1 MVRDNPSSSPAV
13 IAVAGVYNNKESCMK
28 RRDILAAAGVGLAAT
43 ALAGCQKQNESTET
57 QGGAP
62 AETFTWK
69 MVTSWPKNFPGVGV
83 GAERFARL
91 VNEMSNG
98 RLQVKIYAAGELV
111 PALEVFDAVSRGTAE
126 MGHGAPYYWKGKVP
140 AAQFFCA
147 LPFGPNAQEMNAWLH
162 YGGGMALWEEVY
174 KPFGVVP
181 FACGA
186 TGVQTAGWFNKEIN
200 SVDDFKGLKMR
211 TPGLGGEVLTK
222 MGGTVV
228 NLPAGEIFTALQT
241 GAIDATEW
249 IGPYN
254 DLALGLHKAAKY
266 YYTPGWQEP
275 SVLFELDVNIKAW
288 ETLPPDLQAI
298 VRAAA
303 RDVNGDMLDD
313 YNAKNMEAMEQLKA
327 DGVEVRR
334 LPDEV
339 LARLKEVAAE
349 VVDAS
354 AAADPAA
361 TKVWEHQKAYLKRLY
376 EYAESNEKDI
386 YNIRG

>member
-1 MVRDNPSSSPAV
+1 
-13 IAVAGVYNNKESCMK
+13 MK
-28 RRDILAAAGVGLAAT
+28 RRQILAAAGVGLAAT
-43 ALAGCQKQNESTET
+43 ALAGCNKE
-57 QGGAP
+57 
-62 AETFTWK
+62 AETAAKPEEGASSETFSWK

-83 GAERFARL
+83 GAERFATL
-91 VNEMSNG
+91 VEQMSNG
-98 RLQVKIYAAGELV
+98 RLKVKVYAAGELV

-162 YGGGMALWEEVY
+162 KGGGIELWEEVY
-174 KPFGVVP
+174 KPFGVLP
-181 FACGA
+181 MACGN

-200 SVDDFKGLKMR
+200 SVEDFQGLKMR

-228 NLPAGEIFTALQT
+228 NMAAGEIFTAMQT

-254 DLALGLHKAAKY
+254 DQALGLHKAAKY

-275 SVLFELDVNIKAW
+275 SVLFELDINIKTC
-288 ETLPPDLQAI
+288 ETLPADLQTI

-313 YNAKNMEAMEQLKA
+313 YNAKNMEALEQLKGE
-327 DGVEVRR
+327 GVDVRR
-334 LPDEV
+334 LPDDV
-339 LARLKEVAAE
+339 LAKLKEVAAE

-354 AAADPAA
+354 AAADPVAS
-361 TKVWEHQKAYLKRLY
+361 KVWEQQKAYLQRLY
-376 EYAESNEKDI
+376 DYAELNEKDI

>member
-1 MVRDNPSSSPAV
+1 MN
-13 IAVAGVYNNKESCMK
+13 
-28 RRDILAAAGVGLAAT
+28 RRNLFGT
-43 ALAGCQKQNESTET
+43 ALALIAAIGLVGCKEDKAASEQAAAK
-57 QGGAP
+57 P
-62 AETFTWK
+62 AEIIHWK
-69 MVTSWPKNFPGVGV
+69 MVTSWPKNFPGLGTS
-83 GAERFARL
+83 AERLAERI
-91 VNEMSNG
+91 NAMSAG
-98 RLQVKIYAAGELV
+98 RLTVKVYAAGELV

-147 LPFGPNAQEMNAWLH
+147 SPFGPNAQEMNAWLH
-162 YGGGMALWEEVY
+162 RGGGQQLWEEVY
-174 KPFGVVP
+174 KPFGVLP
-181 FACGA
+181 MACGN
-186 TGVQTAGWFNKEIN
+186 TGVQTAGWFNKEMN

-228 NLPAGEIFTALQT
+228 NMPAGEIFTAMQT

-275 SVLFELDVNIKAW
+275 SVLFELDVNLKAW

-349 VVDAS
+349 VVEAS
-354 AAADPAA
+354 ANADPVAK
-361 TKVWEHQKAYLKRLY
+361 KVWEQQKAYLQRLY
-376 EYAESNEKDI
+376 DYAESNEKDI

>member
-1 MVRDNPSSSPAV
+1 
-13 IAVAGVYNNKESCMK
+13 MK
-28 RRDILAAAGVGLAAT
+28 RRQILAAAGVGLAAT
-43 ALAGCQKQNESTET
+43 ALAGCKQEA
-57 QGGAP
+57 AP
-62 AETFTWK
+62 AGQPQEGASSQTFNWK

-83 GAERFARL
+83 GAERFATL

-98 RLQVKIYAAGELV
+98 RLKVKVYAAGELV

-162 YGGGMALWEEVY
+162 KGGGMQLWEETY
-174 KPFGVVP
+174 KPFGVLP
-181 FACGA
+181 MACGA

-200 SVDDFKGLKMR
+200 SVDDFNGLKMR

-228 NLPAGEIFTALQT
+228 NMPAGEIFTALQT

-254 DLALGLHKAAKY
+254 DQALGLHKAAKY

-275 SVLFELDVNIKAW
+275 NVTFELDINIKAW
-288 ETLPPDLQAI
+288 ETLPADLQAI

-313 YNAKNMEAMEQLKA
+313 YNARNMEAMEQLKGE
-327 DGVEVRR
+327 GVEVRR

-339 LARLKEVAAE
+339 LAKLKTVAAE

-354 AAADPAA
+354 AAADPVAS
-361 TKVWEHQKAYLKRLY
+361 KVWAQQKAYLQRLY
-376 EYAESNEKDI
+376 DYAEMNEQDI

>member
-1 MVRDNPSSSPAV
+1 
-13 IAVAGVYNNKESCMK
+13 MK
-28 RRDILAAAGVGLAAT
+28 RRQILAAAGVGLAAT
-43 ALAGCQKQNESTET
+43 ALAGCNKE
-57 QGGAP
+57 
-62 AETFTWK
+62 AETAAKPQEGAGGETFNWK

-83 GAERFARL
+83 GAERFAKL
-91 VNEMSNG
+91 VEEMSNG
-98 RLQVKIYAAGELV
+98 RLKVKVYAAGELV

-162 YGGGMALWEEVY
+162 RGGGIELWEEVY
-174 KPFGVVP
+174 KPFGVLP
-181 FACGA
+181 MACGA
-186 TGVQTAGWFNKEIN
+186 SGVQTAGWFNKEIN
-200 SVDDFKGLKMR
+200 SVEDFKGLKMR

-228 NLPAGEIFTALQT
+228 NMPAGEIFTALQT

-254 DLALGLHKAAKY
+254 DQALGLHKAAKY

-275 SVLFELDVNIKAW
+275 NVTFELDINIKAW
-288 ETLPPDLQAI
+288 ETLPADLQAI

-313 YNAKNMEAMEQLKA
+313 YNARNMEALEQLKA
-327 DGVEVRR
+327 EGVDVRR

-339 LARLKEVAAE
+339 LAKLKEVSAE
-349 VVDAS
+349 VVDTT
-354 AAADPAA
+354 AAADPVA
-361 TKVWEHQKAYLKRLY
+361 TKVWEQQKAYLQRLY
-376 EYAESNEKDI
+376 DYAELNEKDI
-386 YNIRG
+386 YNIRS

>member
-1 MVRDNPSSSPAV
+1 
-13 IAVAGVYNNKESCMK
+13 MK
-28 RRDILAAAGVGLAAT
+28 RRQIIAAAGVGLAAT
-43 ALAGCQKQNESTET
+43 ALAACKQET
-57 QGGAP
+57 PAAGGA
-62 AETFTWK
+62 ERSQERFNWK
-69 MVTSWPKNFPGVGV
+69 MVTSWPKNFPGVGI
-83 GAERFARL
+83 GAERFAKL
-91 VNEMSNG
+91 VEQMSDG
-98 RLQVKIYAAGELV
+98 RLKIKVYAANELV

-162 YGGGMALWEEVY
+162 RGGGLELWEEVY
-174 KPFGVVP
+174 RPFGVLP
-181 FACGA
+181 MACGA
-186 TGVQTAGWFNKEIN
+186 SGVQTAGWFNKEIN

-228 NLPAGEIFTALQT
+228 NMPAGEIFTALQT
-241 GAIDATEW
+241 GVIDATEW

-275 SVLFELDVNIKAW
+275 NVTFELDINLKAW

-298 VRAAA
+298 VRSAA

-313 YNAKNMEAMEQLKA
+313 YNARNMDALETLKGE
-327 DGVEVRR
+327 GVQVRR
-334 LPDEV
+334 LPDTV

-349 VVDAS
+349 VVEAS
-354 AAADPAA
+354 AAADPVAA
-361 TKVWEHQKAYLKRLY
+361 KVWAQQKAYLQRLY
-376 EYAESNEKDI
+376 EYAEANEKDI

>member
-1 MVRDNPSSSPAV
+1 
-13 IAVAGVYNNKESCMK
+13 MK
-28 RRDILAAAGVGLAAT
+28 RRQILAAAGVGLAAT
-43 ALAGCQKQNESTET
+43 ALAGCNKEADTAAKPQ
-57 QGGAP
+57 QGGGSG
-62 AETFTWK
+62 ETFNWK

-83 GAERFARL
+83 GAERFATL

-98 RLQVKIYAAGELV
+98 RLKVKVYAAGELV

-162 YGGGMALWEEVY
+162 RGGGMKLWEEVY
-174 KPFGVVP
+174 KPFGVLP
-181 FACGA
+181 MACGA

-200 SVDDFKGLKMR
+200 GVDDFKGLKMR

-228 NLPAGEIFTALQT
+228 NMPAGEIFTALQT

-254 DLALGLHKAAKY
+254 DQALGLHKAAKY

-275 SVLFELDVNIKAW
+275 NVTFELDVNIKAW
-288 ETLPPDLQAI
+288 ETLPADLQAI

-303 RDVNGDMLDD
+303 RDVNADMLDD
-313 YNAKNMEAMEQLKA
+313 YNARNMEAMEQLKA
-327 DGVEVRR
+327 EGVEVRR
-334 LPDEV
+334 LPDDV
-339 LARLKEVAAE
+339 LAKLKGVAAE
-349 VVDAS
+349 VVDAA

-361 TKVWEHQKAYLKRLY
+361 TKVWEQQRAYLDRLY
-376 EYAESNEKDI
+376 EYAEMNEKDI

>member
-1 MVRDNPSSSPAV
+1 
-13 IAVAGVYNNKESCMK
+13 
-28 RRDILAAAGVGLAAT
+28 
-43 ALAGCQKQNESTET
+43 
-57 QGGAP
+57 
-62 AETFTWK
+62 
-69 MVTSWPKNFPGVGV
+69 
-83 GAERFARL
+83 
-91 VNEMSNG
+91 
-98 RLQVKIYAAGELV
+98 
-111 PALEVFDAVSRGTAE
+111 
-126 MGHGAPYYWKGKVP
+126 
-140 AAQFFCA
+140 
-147 LPFGPNAQEMNAWLH
+147 NAQEMNAWLH
-162 YGGGMALWEEVY
+162 RGGGMQLWEEVY
-174 KPFGVVP
+174 KPYGVLP
-181 FACGA
+181 MACGA

-228 NLPAGEIFTALQT
+228 NMPAGEIFTALQT

-254 DLALGLHKAAKY
+254 DLALGLHKASKY

-275 SVLFELDVNIKAW
+275 NVTFELDVNLKAW
-288 ETLPPDLQAI
+288 ETLPDDLKAI

-313 YNAKNMEAMEQLKA
+313 YNAKNMEALEQLREQ
-327 DGVEVRR
+327 GVEVRR

-339 LARLKEVAAE
+339 LSRLKEVAAE

-354 AAADPAA
+354 ANADPVAA
-361 TKVWEHQKAYLKRLY
+361 KVWEQQSAYLKRLY
-376 EYAESNEKDI
+376 EYAELNEKDI

>member
-1 MVRDNPSSSPAV
+1 
-13 IAVAGVYNNKESCMK
+13 MK
-28 RRDILAAAGVGLAAT
+28 RREIIAAAGVGLAAA
-43 ALAGCQKQNESTET
+43 ALAGCDKKEQAA
-57 QGGAP
+57 GGP
-62 AETFTWK
+62 QAEAQTFSWK

-83 GAERFARL
+83 GAERFAKL
-91 VNEMSNG
+91 VEEMSNG
-98 RLQVKIYAAGELV
+98 RLKIKVYAAGELV

-162 YGGGMALWEEVY
+162 RGGGIELWEEVY
-174 KPFGVVP
+174 KPFGVLP
-181 FACGA
+181 MACGA

-200 SVDDFKGLKMR
+200 SVEDFNGLKMR

-275 SVLFELDVNIKAW
+275 NVTFELDVNLKAW
-288 ETLPPDLQAI
+288 ETLPADLKAI

-313 YNAKNMEAMEQLKA
+313 YNARNMEAMEKLKA
-327 DGVEVRR
+327 EGVEVRR
-334 LPDEV
+334 LPEAV
-339 LARLKEVAAE
+339 LTRLREVASE
-349 VVDAS
+349 VVEAS

-361 TKVWEHQKAYLKRLY
+361 TKVWQQQKAYLERMRT
-376 EYAESNEKDI
+376 YAEENEKLI
-386 YNIRG
+386 YSIRS

>member
-1 MVRDNPSSSPAV
+1 
-13 IAVAGVYNNKESCMK
+13 MK

-43 ALAGCQKQNESTET
+43 ALAGCKEDSKSAA
-57 QGGAP
+57 AP
-62 AETFTWK
+62 QEGSSSQTFNWK

-83 GAERFARL
+83 GAERFAKL
-91 VNEMSNG
+91 VDEMSNG
-98 RLQVKIYAAGELV
+98 RLKVKVYAAGELV

-162 YGGGMALWEEVY
+162 YGGGQALWEEVY
-174 KPFGVVP
+174 KPFGVLP
-181 FACGA
+181 MACGN
-186 TGVQTAGWFNKEIN
+186 TGVQTAGWFNKEMN

-228 NLPAGEIFTALQT
+228 NMPAGEIFTAMQT

-313 YNAKNMEAMEQLKA
+313 YNAKNMEALEQLKA

-334 LPDEV
+334 LPDAV

-349 VVDAS
+349 VVEAS

-361 TKVWEHQKAYLKRLY
+361 AKVWEHQKAYLERLY
-376 EYAESNEKDI
+376 AYAEVADKDI

>member
-1 MVRDNPSSSPAV
+1 
-13 IAVAGVYNNKESCMK
+13 MK
-28 RRDILAAAGVGLAAT
+28 RREILTAAGVGLAAA
-43 ALAGCQKQNESTET
+43 ALAGCKESSTET
-57 QGGAP
+57 ATAKP
-62 AETFTWK
+62 AAEQQTFNWK

-91 VNEMSNG
+91 VEEMSNG
-98 RLQVKIYAAGELV
+98 RLKIKVYAAGELV

-162 YGGGMALWEEVY
+162 RGGGIELWEEVY
-174 KPFGVVP
+174 KPYGVLP
-181 FACGA
+181 MACGA

-200 SVDDFKGLKMR
+200 SVEDFKGLKMR

-228 NLPAGEIFTALQT
+228 NMPAGEIFTALQT

-254 DLALGLHKAAKY
+254 DLALGLHKASKY

-275 SVLFELDVNIKAW
+275 NVTFELDVNLKAW
-288 ETLPPDLQAI
+288 DTLPDDLKAI

-313 YNAKNMEAMEQLKA
+313 YNAKNMEALEQLREQ
-327 DGVEVRR
+327 GVEVRR
-334 LPDEV
+334 LPDDV

-354 AAADPAA
+354 AAADPVAA
-361 TKVWEHQKAYLKRLY
+361 KVWAQQSAYLNRLY
-376 EYAESNEKDI
+376 EYAELNEKDI

>member
-1 MVRDNPSSSPAV
+1 
-13 IAVAGVYNNKESCMK
+13 MK

-43 ALAGCQKQNESTET
+43 ALVGCKDDSKSAA
-57 QGGAP
+57 AP
-62 AETFTWK
+62 QEGSSSQTFTWK

-83 GAERFARL
+83 GAEHFAKL
-91 VNEMSNG
+91 VEEMSNG
-98 RLQVKIYAAGELV
+98 RLKIKVYAAGELV

-147 LPFGPNAQEMNAWLH
+147 LPFGPNALEMNAWLH
-162 YGGGMALWEEVY
+162 YGGGMQLWEEVY
-174 KPFGVVP
+174 KPFGVLP
-181 FACGA
+181 MACGN
-186 TGVQTAGWFNKEIN
+186 TGVQTAGWFNKEIT

-228 NLPAGEIFTALQT
+228 NMPAGEIFTALQT

-254 DLALGLHKAAKY
+254 DLALGLHKASKY

-275 SVLFELDVNIKAW
+275 SVQFELDVNLKAW
-288 ETLPPDLQAI
+288 ETLPADLKAI
-298 VRAAA
+298 VRGAA
-303 RDVNGDMLDD
+303 RAVNGDMLDD
-313 YNAKNMEAMEQLKA
+313 YNAKNMEAMEQLKSE
-327 DGVEVRR
+327 GVDVRR
-334 LPDEV
+334 LPDDV

-349 VVDAS
+349 VVEAS
-354 AAADPAA
+354 ASADPTAK
-361 TKVWEHQKAYLKRLY
+361 KVWDQQKAYLQRLY
-376 EYAESNEKDI
+376 DYAQSNEKDI

>member
-1 MVRDNPSSSPAV
+1 
-13 IAVAGVYNNKESCMK
+13 MK

-57 QGGAP
+57 RPAAA

-91 VNEMSNG
+91 VNEMSAG
-98 RLQVKIYAAGELV
+98 RLTVKVYAAGELV

-174 KPFGVVP
+174 RPFGVVP

-200 SVDDFKGLKMR
+200 SVEDFRGLKMR

-275 SVLFELDVNIKAW
+275 NVTFELTVNQSAW
-288 ETLPPDLQAI
+288 SKLPADLQAI

-313 YNAKNMEAMEQLKA
+313 YNARNMEAMEKLRA
-327 DGVEVRR
+327 EGVEVRR
-334 LPDEV
+334 LPDPV
-339 LARLKEVAAE
+339 IARLREVAAE
-349 VVDAS
+349 VVEAA

-361 TKVWEHQKAYLKRLY
+361 GKVWAQQKAYLQRLRD
-376 EYAESNEKDI
+376 YAGDSEKLI

>member
-1 MVRDNPSSSPAV
+1 
-13 IAVAGVYNNKESCMK
+13 MK

-43 ALAGCQKQNESTET
+43 ALVGCKEEAKS
-57 QGGAP
+57 GAP
-62 AETFTWK
+62 QEGSSSQTFTWK

-83 GAERFARL
+83 GAERFAKL
-91 VNEMSNG
+91 VDEMSNG
-98 RLQVKIYAAGELV
+98 RLKVKVYAAGELV

-162 YGGGMALWEEVY
+162 YGGGQQLWEEVY
-174 KPFGVVP
+174 KPFGVLP
-181 FACGA
+181 MACGN

-228 NLPAGEIFTALQT
+228 NMPAGEIFTALQT

-275 SVLFELDVNIKAW
+275 SVQFELDVNLKAW
-288 ETLPPDLQAI
+288 ETLPADLKAI

-313 YNAKNMEAMEQLKA
+313 YNAKNMEALEQLKA

-334 LPDEV
+334 LPDAV

-349 VVDAS
+349 VVETS

-361 TKVWEHQKAYLKRLY
+361 AKVWAQQKAYLQRLY
-376 EYAESNEKDI
+376 DYAEVADKDI

>member
-1 MVRDNPSSSPAV
+1 
-13 IAVAGVYNNKESCMK
+13 MK

-43 ALAGCQKQNESTET
+43 ALAGCKEEAKSSA
-57 QGGAP
+57 AP
-62 AETFTWK
+62 QEGSSAQTFTWK

-83 GAERFARL
+83 GAERFAKL
-91 VNEMSNG
+91 VDEMSNG
-98 RLQVKIYAAGELV
+98 RLKVKVYAAGELV

-162 YGGGMALWEEVY
+162 YGGGQALWEEVY
-174 KPFGVVP
+174 KPFGVLP
-181 FACGA
+181 MACGN
-186 TGVQTAGWFNKEIN
+186 TGVQTAGWFNKEMN

-228 NLPAGEIFTALQT
+228 NMPAGEIFTAMQT

-266 YYTPGWQEP
+266 YYPPGWQEP
-275 SVLFELDVNIKAW
+275 SVLFELDINIKAW
-288 ETLPPDLQAI
+288 ETLPADLKAI

-313 YNAKNMEAMEQLKA
+313 YNAKNMEALEQLKA

-339 LARLKEVAAE
+339 LARLKEVAGE
-349 VVDAS
+349 VVEAS

-361 TKVWEHQKAYLKRLY
+361 AKVWEHQKAYLQRLY
-376 EYAESNEKDI
+376 DYAEVADKDI

>member
-1 MVRDNPSSSPAV
+1 MLLKRGVAAV
-13 IAVAGVYNNKESCMK
+13 ILWSDQYNNKELCMK
-28 RRDILAAAGVGLAAT
+28 RRQILAAAGVGLAAT
-43 ALAGCQKQNESTET
+43 ALAGCKQE
-57 QGGAP
+57 
-62 AETFTWK
+62 AETAATPQEGTQAQTFNWK

-83 GAERFARL
+83 GAERFAKL
-91 VNEMSNG
+91 VEEMSNG
-98 RLQVKIYAAGELV
+98 RLKVKVYAAGELV

-162 YGGGMALWEEVY
+162 KGGGMQLWEEVY
-174 KPFGVVP
+174 KPFGVLP
-181 FACGA
+181 MACGS

-200 SVDDFKGLKMR
+200 SVADFQGLKMR

-228 NLPAGEIFTALQT
+228 NMPAGEIFTAMQT

-254 DLALGLHKAAKY
+254 DQALGLHKAAKY

-288 ETLPPDLQAI
+288 ETLPADLQAI

-313 YNAKNMEAMEQLKA
+313 YNAKNMEAMEQLKGE
-327 DGVEVRR
+327 GVEVRR
-334 LPDEV
+334 LPDDV

-354 AAADPAA
+354 AAADPVAS
-361 TKVWEHQKAYLKRLY
+361 KVWEQQKAYLQRLY
-376 EYAESNEKDI
+376 DYAEFNEKDI

>member
-1 MVRDNPSSSPAV
+1 
-13 IAVAGVYNNKESCMK
+13 MK
-28 RRDILAAAGVGLAAT
+28 RRQILAAAGVGLAAT
-43 ALAGCQKQNESTET
+43 ALAGCNKEAEKPAGKTEGTASNEKFS
-57 QGGAP
+57 
-62 AETFTWK
+62 WK

-83 GAERFARL
+83 GAENFAKR

-98 RLQVKIYAAGELV
+98 RLTVKVYAAGELV

-162 YGGGMALWEEVY
+162 YGGGIQLWEEVY
-174 KPFGVVP
+174 KPYGVLP
-181 FACGA
+181 MACGA
-186 TGVQTAGWFNKEIN
+186 TGVQTAGWFNKEMN

-228 NLPAGEIFTALQT
+228 NMPAGEIFTALQT

-275 SVLFELDVNIKAW
+275 NVTFELDVNLKAW
-288 ETLPPDLQAI
+288 ETLPDDLKAI
-298 VRAAA
+298 VRSAA
-303 RDVNGDMLDD
+303 RAVNGDMLDD
-313 YNAKNMEAMEQLKA
+313 YNAKNMEAMEQLREQ
-327 DGVEVRR
+327 GVEVRR

-349 VVDAS
+349 VVDSA
-354 AAADPAA
+354 AAADPVAK
-361 TKVWEHQKAYLKRLY
+361 KVWDQQSAYLKRLY
-376 EYAESNEKDI
+376 EYAELNEKDI

>member
-1 MVRDNPSSSPAV
+1 
-13 IAVAGVYNNKESCMK
+13 MK
-28 RRDILAAAGVGLAAT
+28 RRQILVAAGSGLAAAALAACSKPQPGAAAPSQT
-43 ALAGCQKQNESTET
+43 ATEK
-57 QGGAP
+57 
-62 AETFTWK
+62 TFQWK

-91 VNEMSNG
+91 VDEMSNG
-98 RLQVKIYAAGELV
+98 RLKVKIYAAGELV

-162 YGGGMALWEEVY
+162 KGGGIELWEEVY
-174 KPFGVVP
+174 KPFGVLP
-181 FACGA
+181 MACGA

-200 SVDDFKGLKMR
+200 SVEDFKGLKMR

-241 GAIDATEW
+241 GAIDAAEW

-254 DLALGLHKAAKY
+254 DQALGLHKAAKY

-275 SVLFELDVNIKAW
+275 NVTFELDVNLQAW
-288 ETLPPDLQAI
+288 ATLPPDLQAI

-303 RDVNGDMLDD
+303 RDVNADTLDD
-313 YNAKNMEAMEQLKA
+313 YDARNMEAMEQLKSE
-327 DGVEVRR
+327 GVQVRR
-334 LPDEV
+334 LPDEA
-339 LARLKEVAAE
+339 LAKLRQMAME
-349 VVDAS
+349 VVEAS
-354 AAADPAA
+354 AAADPVA
-361 TKVWEHQKAYLKRLY
+361 TKVWAQQKAYLQRLY
-376 EYAESNEKDI
+376 AYADYAEKDI
-386 YNIRG
+386 YKIRG

>member
-1 MVRDNPSSSPAV
+1 
-13 IAVAGVYNNKESCMK
+13 MK
-28 RRDILAAAGVGLAAT
+28 RRQILAAAGVGLAAT
-43 ALAGCQKQNESTET
+43 ALAGCNKEADCSKDVAAGSAAKPQEGA
-57 QGGAP
+57 GG
-62 AETFTWK
+62 ETFHWK

-83 GAERFARL
+83 GAENFAKL
-91 VNEMSNG
+91 VNEMSKG
-98 RLQVKIYAAGELV
+98 RLTVKVYAAGELV

-162 YGGGMALWEEVY
+162 RGGGLQLWEEVY
-174 KPFGVVP
+174 KPFGVLP
-181 FACGA
+181 MACGA

-228 NLPAGEIFTALQT
+228 NMPAGEIFTALQT

-254 DLALGLHKAAKY
+254 DQALGLQKAAKY

-275 SVLFELDVNIKAW
+275 NVTFELDINIKAW
-288 ETLPPDLQAI
+288 ETLPADLQAI

-303 RDVNGDMLDD
+303 RDINGDMLDD
-313 YNAKNMEAMEQLKA
+313 YNARNMEAMEQLKKE
-327 DGVEVRR
+327 GVDVRR
-334 LPDEV
+334 LPDDV
-339 LARLKEVAAE
+339 LAKLKGIAAE

-361 TKVWEHQKAYLKRLY
+361 TKVWAQQKAYLERLY
-376 EYAESNEKDI
+376 EYAEANEKDI

>member
-1 MVRDNPSSSPAV
+1 
-13 IAVAGVYNNKESCMK
+13 MK

-43 ALAGCQKQNESTET
+43 ALAGCKDDSKNAA
-57 QGGAP
+57 AP
-62 AETFTWK
+62 QEGSSAQTFTWK

-91 VNEMSNG
+91 VDEMSNG
-98 RLQVKIYAAGELV
+98 RLKVRIYAAGELV

-126 MGHGAPYYWKGKVP
+126 LGHGAPYYWKGKVP

-162 YGGGMALWEEVY
+162 YGGGIKLWEEVY
-174 KPFGVVP
+174 KPFGVLP
-181 FACGA
+181 MACGN

-228 NLPAGEIFTALQT
+228 NMPAGEIFTALQT

-254 DLALGLHKAAKY
+254 DLALGLHKASKH

-275 SVLFELDVNIKAW
+275 SVLFELDINLKAW
-288 ETLPPDLQAI
+288 ETLPADLQAI

-313 YNAKNMEAMEQLKA
+313 YNAKNMEAMEQLKSE
-327 DGVEVRR
+327 GVDVRR

-349 VVDAS
+349 VVETS
-354 AAADPAA
+354 ANADPAA
-361 TKVWEHQKAYLKRLY
+361 KKVWEHQKAYLQRLY
-376 EYAESNEKDI
+376 DYAESNEKDI